1 MKLGHWLKKNRI
13 TAREFGASIGASKGA
28 VQKWVSGERFPRP
41 KHLLKIKNATKNE
54 VTPKDFL
61 QIQESES
68 HD

>member
-1 MKLGHWLKKNRI
+1 
-13 TAREFGASIGASKGA
+13 
-28 VQKWVSGERFPRP
+28 
-41 KHLLKIKNATKNE
+41 LLKIKNATKNE